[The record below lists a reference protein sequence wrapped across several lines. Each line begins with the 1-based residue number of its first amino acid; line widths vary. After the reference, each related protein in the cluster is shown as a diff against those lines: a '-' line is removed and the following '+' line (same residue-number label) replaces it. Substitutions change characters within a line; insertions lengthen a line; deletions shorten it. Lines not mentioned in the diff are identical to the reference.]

1 MLETLPCEIL
11 MLIADWLPPTHLRA
25 LSRVS
30 SRLYSVLVPHIYRTI
45 AFHAASEWALN
56 VLDVDSFFLHLG
68 QSRSVGYL
76 QHVRNLRI
84 QAPFHLVR
92 FNRCAYY
99 NIFRAAGLPESPSI
113 LGASDEATA
122 HQQFLDDVKDQLQ
135 LIFTHLKPNS
145 LSTFE
150 WRLGT
155 CVPMG
160 VLDQGG
166 YLSRYQQ
173 RLARL
178 SLVTDGTCPQ
188 TWHRLE
194 GLSELS
200 SLTAFEWEG
209 IQHQTEVDLLRQCI
223 SHNWS
228 HLDHLSIGFVY
239 SASARALCWESLG
252 LQGLE
257 LGVGDIGVEKPTAVP
272 TLSSLALSRVTLPPN
287 LSSENSS
294 IFCSLRALT
303 LRDCPNQLRLLQLLS
318 RSQNPLQ
325 LEHFETSLDLL
336 LHEPG
341 DGCSLS
347 AVVRFLRSFRGLQHL
362 HLRLSNFPASESRIQ
377 DAIKHHQT
385 TLKSLVYHERQLAP
399 IGEDGLFEDDRDVS
413 PVWIANLSTIVDLG
427 QVTALALC
435 ARPSAARRCLR
446 PTAKHSQ
453 LRLLHLRFSGP
464 ERIHR
469 DVQREIITFLHET
482 RKPYSQDPRSRRGP
496 VDEDT
501 SSDNNDYD
509 RILNAYYDRSPLECM
524 DFQEAV
530 LESSAAIAEA
540 EDFVS
545 FAEWAFGPGG
555 LPALQVLAFGD
566 FSHGDRYRRQ
576 QFLMRRACPAWDSDG
591 KGLAGL
597 TCDDTTRLPFRPA
610 DMADPSI
617 WDEVSVDGARFLS
630 ACPGGGLMES
640 PYEP

>member
-1 MLETLPCEIL
+1 
-11 MLIADWLPPTHLRA
+11 
-25 LSRVS
+25 
-30 SRLYSVLVPHIYRTI
+30 
-45 AFHAASEWALN
+45 
-56 VLDVDSFFLHLG
+56 
-68 QSRSVGYL
+68 
-76 QHVRNLRI
+76 
-84 QAPFHLVR
+84 
-92 FNRCAYY
+92 
-99 NIFRAAGLPESPSI
+99 
-113 LGASDEATA
+113 
-122 HQQFLDDVKDQLQ
+122 
-135 LIFTHLKPNS
+135 
-145 LSTFE
+145 
-150 WRLGT
+150 
-155 CVPMG
+155 MG

-435 ARPSAARRCLR
+435 ARPSAAVSLCQPSERVHANQDSGGAFDPRQSIPSFGFYICGSAV
-446 PTAKHSQ
+446 PSESIEMSNE
-453 LRLLHLRFSGP
+453 RLSPSSMRHAN
-464 ERIHR
+464 RIHR
-469 DVQREIITFLHET
+469 TLVRAGVPWTRIPLVIIMTTIVFST
-482 RKPYSQDPRSRRGP
+482 RTTIGRP
-496 VDEDT
+496 
-501 SSDNNDYD
+501 SSVW
-509 RILNAYYDRSPLECM
+509 I
-524 DFQEAV
+524 F
-530 LESSAAIAEA
+530 
-540 EDFVS
+540 
-545 FAEWAFGPGG
+545 
-555 LPALQVLAFGD
+555 
-566 FSHGDRYRRQ
+566 RRQ
-576 QFLMRRACPAWDSDG
+576 CSSHPQQ
-591 KGLAGL
+591 
-597 TCDDTTRLPFRPA
+597 
-610 DMADPSI
+610 
-617 WDEVSVDGARFLS
+617 
-630 ACPGGGLMES
+630 
-640 PYEP
+640 

>member
-11 MLIADWLPPTHLRA
+11 MLIADWLPPAHLRA

-30 SRLYSVLVPHIYRTI
+30 SRVYSVLVPHIYRTI
-45 AFHAASEWALN
+45 TFHAASEWALN

-76 QHVRNLRI
+76 QHVRNLQI

-99 NIFRAAGLPESPSI
+99 NIFRAAGLPESPTI

-155 CVPMG
+155 YVPMG

-178 SLVTDGTCPQ
+178 SLITD
-188 TWHRLE
+188 
-194 GLSELS
+194 
-200 SLTAFEWEG
+200 
-209 IQHQTEVDLLRQCI
+209 
-223 SHNWS
+223 
-228 HLDHLSIGFVY
+228 
-239 SASARALCWESLG
+239 
-252 LQGLE
+252 
-257 LGVGDIGVEKPTAVP
+257 
-272 TLSSLALSRVTLPPN
+272 
-287 LSSENSS
+287 
-294 IFCSLRALT
+294 
-303 LRDCPNQLRLLQLLS
+303 
-318 RSQNPLQ
+318 
-325 LEHFETSLDLL
+325 DLL

-341 DGCSLS
+341 DGRSLS
-347 AVVRFLRSFRGLQHL
+347 SVIRFLRSFRGLQHL
-362 HLRLSNFPASESRIQ
+362 HLRLSNFPTSESRIQ

-385 TLKSLVYHERQLAP
+385 TFKSLVYHKRQLAP

-435 ARPSAARRCLR
+435 VRPSAARRCLR

-482 RKPYSQDPRSRRGP
+482 RKPYSQDPRSRRGL
-496 VDEDT
+496 VDEDI
-501 SSDNNDYD
+501 SSNNNDYD

-566 FSHGDRYRRQ
+566 FSHGDRYRGQ
-576 QFLMRRACPAWDSDG
+576 QFLMRRAYPVWDSDG

-617 WDEVSVDGARFLS
+617 WDGVSVDGARFLS

>member
-1 MLETLPCEIL
+1 MRWC
-11 MLIADWLPPTHLRA
+11 
-25 LSRVS
+25 
-30 SRLYSVLVPHIYRTI
+30 
-45 AFHAASEWALN
+45 
-56 VLDVDSFFLHLG
+56 
-68 QSRSVGYL
+68 
-76 QHVRNLRI
+76 
-84 QAPFHLVR
+84 PFS
-92 FNRCAYY
+92 
-99 NIFRAAGLPESPSI
+99 GS
-113 LGASDEATA
+113 
-122 HQQFLDDVKDQLQ
+122 
-135 LIFTHLKPNS
+135 
-145 LSTFE
+145 
-150 WRLGT
+150 
-155 CVPMG
+155 
-160 VLDQGG
+160 GG

-223 SHNWS
+223 RHNWS

-318 RSQNPLQ
+318 RSQKPLQ
-325 LEHFETSLDLL
+325 LEHFETSLDFL

-341 DGCSLS
+341 DGPY
-347 AVVRFLRSFRGLQHL
+347 
-362 HLRLSNFPASESRIQ
+362 FPASESRIQ

-435 ARPSAARRCLR
+435 ARPSAAVSLCQLSERVHANQDSGGAFDPRQ
-446 PTAKHSQ
+446 KHSQ

-496 VDEDT
+496 VDEDI

-530 LESSAAIAEA
+530 LESSTAIAEA

-545 FAEWAFGPGG
+545 FAEWEFGPGG

-566 FSHGDRYRRQ
+566 FSHGDRYRGQ

-617 WDEVSVDGARFLS
+617 WDGVSVDGARFLS